1 MKRRIVH
8 EKLDKYLITNKTIA
22 IHPFINQWGR
32 VCAEIYEKD
41 AVILVEKKPF
51 RVIKDS
57 CPYYGSTYDGKKD
70 ATQIILGRMCFPPIM
85 IDTKL
90 DIFFFPTKSPRK
102 DSCIWLSQPHIDDII
117 SIDRKK
123 VRVIFSNGMDLPI
136 ESTSRALKGKLH
148 RAAHYR
154 SVLINRTNR
163 SLEKDREESLESSE
177 LIFT

>member
-8 EKLDKYLITNKTIA
+8 EKLEKYLITNKTIA
-22 IHPFINQWGR
+22 IQPFINQWGR
-32 VCAEIYEKD
+32 VCAEIYEED

-51 RVIKDS
+51 RIIKDS

-136 ESTSRALKGKLH
+136 ESTSRALKCKLH

-154 SVLINRTNR
+154 SVLLNRTNR
-163 SLEKDREESLESSE
+163 SLEKDREESLESSD